1 MTVKLILIF
10 VVIIP
15 KQSSHYV
22 CLLLTVLDSVCQIN
36 KTMTEMYIWK
46 NVNTREKKKKIRWL
60 KTKKILLPTMMIM
73 MTLKKNLS
81 NL

>member
-46 NVNTREKKKKIRWL
+46 NVNTREKKKRSDDL
-60 KTKKILLPTMMIM
+60 RH
-73 MTLKKNLS
+73 KNFFFRQWW
-81 NL
+81 

>member
-60 KTKKILLPTMMIM
+60 KT
-73 MTLKKNLS
+73 
-81 NL
+81 

>member
-46 NVNTREKKKKIRWL
+46 NVNTREKKKKRSDDL
-60 KTKKILLPTMMIM
+60 RH
-73 MTLKKNLS
+73 KNFFFRQ
-81 NL
+81 

>member
-36 KTMTEMYIWK
+36 KTIKEMYIWK
-46 NVNTREKKKKIRWL
+46 NVKKKK
-60 KTKKILLPTMMIM
+60 KK
-73 MTLKKNLS
+73 KKRSDDLRHKNFFFRQWW
-81 NL
+81 